1 MKKVVSIFWFPV
13 LLSFCLGGCQSHTLY
28 KDTQVLMGTF
38 IEVISPDKDAGRIV
52 LAEFKRIEDLLSKYK
67 ETSEVSQL
75 NKLGEVKASPDT
87 LYVIK
92 KSKEFYGLSG
102 GAFDIT
108 VGPLITLWGFTTKH
122 YRVPTEYEIR
132 KTRAL
137 VGSNKIIVD
146 ENNFKVRFSSPG
158 MSIDL
163 GAIGKGF
170 ALDCALRELKKHNIN
185 SCLINAGGQIY
196 CLGKRFG
203 RPWRIALK
211 DAREGEHMKIRL
223 LENQGVSTSGDYEQ
237 YFLHNGKRY
246 SHIFDPKTG
255 YPVDNGVV
263 SVTVIAEN
271 NLVADALS
279 TTIFVMGKEKG
290 MALLKHFPGVQA
302 QVVEVKDIVKA
313 N

>member
-1 MKKVVSIFWFPV
+1 MKKNILIFFC
-13 LLSFCLGGCQSHTLY
+13 LLFLSFGLSGCQPHTLF
-28 KDTQVLMGTF
+28 KNTQVLMGTF
-38 IEVISPDKDAGRIV
+38 IEVISPNKDASEIV
-52 LAEFKRIEDLLSKYK
+52 FAEFKRIEDLLSKYK
-67 ETSEVSQL
+67 ETSEISQL

-92 KSKEFYGLSG
+92 KSKEFYGLSA

-108 VGPLITLWGFTTKH
+108 VGPLVTLWGFTTKN
-122 YRVPTEYEIR
+122 YRVPAEYEI
-132 KTRAL
+132 KGKRAL
-137 VGSNKIIVD
+137 VGSNKIIMSEKD
-146 ENNFKVRFSSPG
+146 STIRLSSLG

-170 ALDCALRELKKHNIN
+170 ALDCALKQLKKHNIN

-203 RPWRIALK
+203 RPWRVAIK
-211 DAREGEHMKIRL
+211 DARGKERMRILL
-223 LENQGVSTSGDYEQ
+223 LENKGVSTSGDYEQ
-237 YFLHNGKRY
+237 YFIRNGKRY

-279 TTIFVMGKEKG
+279 TAIFVMGKEKG
-290 MALLKHFPGVQA
+290 MALLKYFPGVQA
-302 QVVEVKDIVKA
+302 QVVEAKDVVVV